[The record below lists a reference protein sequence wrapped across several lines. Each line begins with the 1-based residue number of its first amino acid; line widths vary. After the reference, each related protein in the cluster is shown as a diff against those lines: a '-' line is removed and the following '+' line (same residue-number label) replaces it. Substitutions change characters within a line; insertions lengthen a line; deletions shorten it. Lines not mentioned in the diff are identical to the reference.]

1 MLILVAKY
9 LSILYNA
16 LDANATREKG
26 GIPLRT
32 MKRFFQ
38 NLKLR
43 NKIFAI
49 LWLSLIPLSLTAM
62 IGLTGITHSYRE
74 ILYHNIASQLSRS
87 AETISDQIQSIEM
100 MSYMLAAHER
110 VQQDMPLLEPGGDF
124 TERSVALRDLFSL
137 LMEYHT
143 RFDGNHISYVSLFSG
158 ETSTSGNMPVALQTS
173 HRVHDDVREQARR
186 AGGSPV
192 WVSSYSGKYGLFL
205 SREILPAKG
214 AGSDALGEEVVC
226 IDIAGMV
233 RDAVRFGGEYE
244 STDYLLLDSEEVI
257 FHSGGLSDLQA
268 SRVTQLLQ
276 QDYDELALDGRHYF
290 AVRGAIPR
298 SEWEYVCLVGFDA
311 IHQQFRAVQYS
322 YGLVVLLCIIM
333 IVLFSSAAVGS
344 LDNEIQA
351 LVSKMAAVGKN
362 EWPDPDGAE
371 NYAER
376 NDEIGQLHRRFDL
389 MTEQLQYLIRT
400 NYINELLKKEA
411 QLSALENQINPH
423 FLYNTLESINWRARA
438 VGANDI
444 STMAQSLGALLRVTL
459 SESSEPFTLRRE
471 LELVRSYIAILAFRY
486 EDRLTFSAEIPDE
499 LLELPF
505 PKLTLQPLVENAIS
519 YGLEEN
525 TEGCEIR
532 IDAQLDRNVAHI
544 RVSNSGSSFE
554 DDLLEKLR
562 SRSAASHGHGIAL
575 LNIDR
580 RLRLTYGEE
589 YGLTLYNEDE
599 RAVARIDVPVGE
611 ERSC

>member
-1 MLILVAKY
+1 
-9 LSILYNA
+9 
-16 LDANATREKG
+16 
-26 GIPLRT
+26 

-43 NKIFAI
+43 NKIFVI

-62 IGLTGITHSYRE
+62 AGLTGITRSYKE

-110 VQQDMPLLEPGGDF
+110 VQQDMPLLRPDEDF
-124 TERSVALRDLFSL
+124 TARSVALRDLFSL

-143 RFDGNHISYVSLFSG
+143 RFEGNHISYVSLFSG
-158 ETSTSGNMPVALQTS
+158 ETSTSGNMAVSLQTP
-173 HRVHDDVREQARR
+173 HHVHDRVREQAQR
-186 AGGSPV
+186 AGGLPV

-205 SREILPAKG
+205 SREILPARG
-214 AGSDALGEEVVC
+214 AGSGALGEEVVC

-244 STDYLLLDSEEVI
+244 SSDYLLLDGSGVI
-257 FHSGGLSDLQA
+257 FHSGGLSDPQA
-268 SRVTQLLQ
+268 SRVTGLLKR
-276 QDYDELALDGRHYF
+276 DYDELSLDGRHYF

-311 IHQQFRAVQYS
+311 IHQQFRAAQIS
-322 YGLVVLLCIIM
+322 CGLVILLCILM
-333 IVLFSSAAVGS
+333 IVLFSSAAVDS
-344 LDNEIQA
+344 LDSEFQA
-351 LVSKMAAVGKN
+351 LVNKMAAVGKN
-362 EWPDPDGAE
+362 EWPDVDDVGD
-371 NYAER
+371 YSER
-376 NDEIGQLHRRFDL
+376 DDEIGQLHRRFDL

-438 VGANDI
+438 LGANDI

-459 SESSEPFTLRRE
+459 SESSESFTLRRE

-486 EDRLTFSAEIPDE
+486 EDRLTFSVEIPDE

-505 PKLTLQPLVENAIS
+505 PKLTLQPLVENAIN

-532 IDAQLDRNVAHI
+532 IEAELCQGTVHI
-544 RVSNSGSSFE
+544 RVSNSGSCFE

-562 SRSAASHGHGIAL
+562 SRTASSHGHGIAL

-599 RAVARIDVPVGE
+599 RAIARIDIPVEE